1 MHDIVGD
8 ILQDLELVID
18 EKNARIQVGNLPVIQ
33 AVSGQMRQLF
43 QNIIANSLK
52 FHKPGQSPV
61 IYITSKP
68 IEKEAYPEMNDASGQ
83 LFEIRLKDEG
93 IGFEDQYARKIF
105 SLFQRLNSKEK
116 YEGTGIGLA
125 IANKIVER
133 HHGLIMAKGHQ
144 HDGAE
149 FIIVL
154 PEIQPEVRSND
165 DGQVKNELIKS
176 N

>member
-1 MHDIVGD
+1 
-8 ILQDLELVID
+8 
-18 EKNARIQVGNLPVIQ
+18 
-33 AVSGQMRQLF
+33 MRQLF

-68 IEKEAYPEMNDASGQ
+68 VENTGYPELKDAAGQ
-83 LFEIRLKDEG
+83 LYEIRIKDEG

-133 HHGLIMAKGHQ
+133 HHGLIIAKGHKNE
-144 HDGAE
+144 GAE

-154 PEIQPEVRSND
+154 PEMQPVVHSAEG
-165 DGQVKNELIKS
+165 GQVKNELIIK
-176 N
+176 